1 MKKGKKG
8 DRLLLEKRGQA
19 TFSGKGFSLPRC
31 RLRIE
36 IAACAIFFLFLGK
49 S

>member
-1 MKKGKKG
+1 MKKGTKE

-19 TFSGKGFSLPRC
+19 TFSFKGFSLARC
-31 RLRIE
+31 KLLIE
-36 IAACAIFFLFLGK
+36 IAARGIFFLFLGK